1 MWTWW
6 FGIGAWLSGLSMCI
20 GAFGAHALKGKL
32 TPEDAAIF
40 ETASKYLSYQSIG
53 LLCLALLMSRLDSL
67 LLKVAAPMMIVGILI
82 FSGSLFALIWSG
94 QRWLGAITPIGGVLL
109 ITAWLLAGWAAVRV

>member
-6 FGIGAWLSGLSMCI
+6 FGIGAWLSGLSVCI